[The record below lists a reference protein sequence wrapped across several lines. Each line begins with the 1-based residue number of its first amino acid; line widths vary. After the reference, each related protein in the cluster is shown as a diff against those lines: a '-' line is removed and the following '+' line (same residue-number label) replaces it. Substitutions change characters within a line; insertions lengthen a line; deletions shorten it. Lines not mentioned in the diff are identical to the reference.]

1 MTASLEFTAKNID
14 KAVEK
19 ACAQLNVPK
28 KNLKYEVVS
37 YGSSGIFGLSSAKK
51 AKIRVRLP
59 KDSRPLESK
68 PEIRK
73 FEPDPPE
80 VPDKPE
86 PDPLEVPDKPEPTDE
101 LSLGDDDT
109 VAKENQEG
117 QQLNSFPE
125 DPVEIGRNVLQRI
138 IDAITTEAKISVEQD
153 SERIFFNVNGGNAGI
168 LIGKRGQTLDAIQSI
183 VEKVINKH
191 RESRTRVLVDIEGY
205 LETRK
210 ENLEKLAMRL
220 AEKSKDTGKP
230 MSLGQMNAYD
240 RRIVHI
246 ALKENPD
253 VQTRSRGEGPLRKLV
268 IFPKKRSFSKK

>member
-1 MTASLEFTAKNID
+1 MTASLEFKAKNVD

-19 ACAQLNVPK
+19 ASAQLNMPK
-28 KNLKYEVVS
+28 EDIKYDVLS

-59 KDSRPLESK
+59 EGSQPLEPQS
-68 PEIRK
+68 EIHE
-73 FEPDPPE
+73 FESDPA
-80 VPDKPE
+80 DE
-86 PDPLEVPDKPEPTDE
+86 PKNHEPSDE
-101 LSLGDDDT
+101 LKLWVDDG
-109 VAKENQEG
+109 VVKESPEG
-117 QQLNSFPE
+117 KQLYSFPE
-125 DPVEIGRNVLQRI
+125 DSIETGRLVLQRI
-138 IDAITTEAKISVEQD
+138 VDAITTDAKISVEQD
-153 SERIFFNVNGGNAGI
+153 AERVFFSVSGGNAGI

-191 RESRTRVLVDIEGY
+191 RENRTRVLVDIGGY

-220 AEKSKDTGKP
+220 AEKSKRNGKP
-230 MSLGQMNAYD
+230 ISLGQMNAYD

-246 ALKENPD
+246 ALKDNPD

-268 IFPKKRSFSKK
+268 IFPKRKNFSKK

>member
-1 MTASLEFTAKNID
+1 MTASLEFKAKNVD

-19 ACAQLNVPK
+19 ASGELNVPK
-28 KNLKYEVVS
+28 KDLKYEVLS

-51 AKIRVRLP
+51 AKIRVQLP
-59 KDSRPLESK
+59 RNSQFSASQ
-68 PEIRK
+68 PEIGE
-73 FEPDPPE
+73 FESETAE
-80 VPDKPE
+80 VPENRKSP
-86 PDPLEVPDKPEPTDE
+86 DE
-101 LSLGDDDT
+101 LNLSVNDAA
-109 VAKENQEG
+109 AKENQEG
-117 QQLNSFPE
+117 QKLFSFPE
-125 DPVEIGRNVLQRI
+125 DPVEIGRLVLQRI
-138 IDAITTEAKISVEQD
+138 IDAITSDAKISVEQD
-153 SERIFFNVNGGNAGI
+153 SERIFFKVNGGNAGI

-191 RESRTRVLVDIEGY
+191 KENRTRVLVDIEGY

-220 AEKSKDTGKP
+220 AEKSKRTSKP

-246 ALKENPD
+246 ALKDNPD

-268 IFPKKRSFSKK
+268 IFPKKRSFSRK